1 MRRWLRLLLVLLAL
15 AFVASFFLRER
26 GPRIAQGSVLVI
38 DLSGEYVESA
48 QPPLLA
54 RLTGPPRRPFAS
66 LLSMLATAE
75 RDSRIS
81 AIVLRIRDLQ
91 IGWAKAQELREAIA
105 SASSRGRHTVAWL
118 ELASFGANLEYYV
131 ASAAQ
136 EVYAAPATRAPVV
149 GLAAEY
155 LFFGGLLERL
165 GVEVEVERIGRYKSA
180 VETIAGRS
188 MSDSMR
194 EVATSL
200 LDSIDSQFVAG
211 IAESRKLGEPAV
223 REAIAAA
230 PVDPAQMQKWGL
242 IDGALQW
249 DELMAKQ
256 GRDPKEV
263 EGDDYA
269 AVDPSEVG
277 FSPVARF
284 ALVYGSGPVVL
295 GKGSL
300 SPSGSTVLAS
310 ETISQ
315 ALKDAADDAS
325 ISAIVLR
332 VDSPGGS
339 ALASDVVWRAA
350 ITAKAKGKPLIAS
363 FSDVAASG
371 GYYVAV
377 GADAIVASPAT
388 ITGSI
393 GVVALRPVL
402 EGVYEKLD
410 IGFDSIVKGPHADL
424 QLSTRPLSPAS
435 RARMKAEVASI
446 YDLFVERVDEGRALD
461 RQQVDAVGQG
471 RVWTGAQAREVGLVD
486 ELGGLREAVKVGK
499 KRLSIAEDKDVAL
512 VVFPAPRSLAQQIA
526 DALTGKETES
536 YLPTPALLSGIAR
549 RAEPWLEALQS
560 GVPMAVL
567 PFALEVH

>member
-1 MRRWLRLLLVLLAL
+1 MRRWLRLALVILAL
-15 AFVASFFLRER
+15 AFAASFFWRSS
-26 GPRIAQGSVLVI
+26 GPHIEKGSVLVL
-38 DLSGEYVESA
+38 DLSGEYVESG

-54 RLTGPPRRPFAS
+54 RLTGPSRRPFAS
-66 LLSMLATAE
+66 LLSTLATAE
-75 RDSRIS
+75 RDSRLS
-81 AIVLRIRDLQ
+81 AIVLRVRDLQ

-105 SASSRGRHTVAWL
+105 SASSRGRKTIAWI

-136 EVYAAPATRAPVV
+136 EVYAAPATRAPVI

-155 LFFGGLLERL
+155 LFFGGLLQRL

-211 IAESRKLGEPAV
+211 IAASRKLGEPAV
-223 REAIAAA
+223 RDAIAAA

-242 IDGALQW
+242 VDGALQW

-256 GRDPKEV
+256 GDPKEV

-269 AVDPSEVG
+269 AVDPAEVG
-277 FSPVARF
+277 FSPVAHF

-295 GKGSL
+295 GKGSV
-300 SPSGSTVLAS
+300 SPTGGQVLAS
-310 ETISQ
+310 ESISQ
-315 ALKDAADDAS
+315 ALKDAADDSS

-339 ALASDVVWRAA
+339 ALASDLVWRAA
-350 ITAKAKGKPLIAS
+350 EQVRAAGKPLIAS

-371 GYYVAV
+371 GYYVAA

-393 GVVALRPVL
+393 GVFALRPVL
-402 EGVYEKLD
+402 EGVFEKLD

-435 RARMKAEVASI
+435 RERMKAEVASI
-446 YDLFVERVDEGRALD
+446 YDLFVDRVHEGRGLD
-461 RQQVDAVGQG
+461 RAKVDAVGQG

-560 GVPMAVL
+560 GVPMAAL

>member
-1 MRRWLRLLLVLLAL
+1 MRRWLRLLLVLLAI
-15 AFVASFFLRER
+15 AFVASYFLRER
-26 GPRIAQGSVLVI
+26 GPRIAQGSVLMI

-48 QPPLLA
+48 QPPLFA

-66 LLSMLATAE
+66 LLSTLATAE

-105 SASSRGRHTVAWL
+105 SASSRGRKTIAWL

-136 EVYAAPATRAPVV
+136 EVYAAPATRAPIV

-155 LFFGGLLERL
+155 LFFGGLLDKL

-223 REAIAAA
+223 RDAIAAA

-249 DELMAKQ
+249 DEVMAKQ
-256 GRDPKEV
+256 GDAKEV
-263 EGDDYA
+263 DGEDYA
-269 AVDPSEVG
+269 AVDPAEVG

-284 ALVYGSGPVVL
+284 ALIYGSGAVVL
-295 GKGSL
+295 GKGSM
-300 SPSGSTVLAS
+300 SPSGSQVLAS
-310 ETISQ
+310 DTVSK

-339 ALASDVVWRAA
+339 ALASDIIWRAA

-393 GVVALRPVL
+393 GVFALRPVL

-424 QLSTRPLSPAS
+424 QLSTRPLSPSS
-435 RARMKAEVASI
+435 RERMKAEVASI
-446 YDLFVERVDEGRALD
+446 YDLFVDRVDEGRALD
-461 RQQVDAVGQG
+461 RKQVDAVGQG

-499 KRLSIAEDKDVAL
+499 KRLSIADDKDVAL
-512 VVFPAPRSLAQQIA
+512 VVFPAPRSVAQQIA

-536 YLPTPALLSGIAR
+536 FLPAPALLSGLAR

-560 GVPMAVL
+560 DVPMAVL
-567 PFALEVH
+567 PFSLEVH

>member
-1 MRRWLRLLLVLLAL
+1 MRRWLRLLLVLLVL

-54 RLTGPPRRPFAS
+54 RLTGPQRRPFESVLS
-66 LLSMLATAE
+66 LLAMAE
-75 RDSRIS
+75 RDSRLS

-105 SASSRGRHTVAWL
+105 SASSRGRRTIAWL

-136 EVYAAPATRAPVV
+136 QVYAAPATRAPVV

-155 LFFGGLLERL
+155 LFFGGLLDRL

-230 PVDPAQMQKWGL
+230 PIDPAQMQKWGL
-242 IDGALQW
+242 VDGALQW
-249 DELMAKQ
+249 DELMSKQ
-256 GRDPKEV
+256 GDPKEV

-269 AVDPSEVG
+269 AVDPAEVG

-350 ITAKAKGKPLIAS
+350 TQVKAKGKPLIAS

-393 GVVALRPVL
+393 GVFALRPVL

-435 RARMKAEVASI
+435 RERMKAEVASI
-446 YDLFVERVDEGRALD
+446 YDLFVERVDEGRPLD

-486 ELGGLREAVKVGK
+486 ELGGLREAVRVGK

-536 YLPTPALLSGIAR
+536 FLPAPALLSGIAR

-567 PFALEVH
+567 PFSMEIH

>member
-1 MRRWLRLLLVLLAL
+1 MRRWFRWLLVLLAIAL
-15 AFVASFFLRER
+15 VASFFLRGR

-48 QPPLLA
+48 QPPLFA
-54 RLTGPPRRPFAS
+54 RLTGPSRRPFAS
-66 LLSMLATAE
+66 LLSLLATAE
-75 RDSRIS
+75 RDSRLS
-81 AIVLRIRDLQ
+81 AIVLRVRDLQ

-105 SASSRGRHTVAWL
+105 SASSRGRRTIAWL

-180 VETIAGRS
+180 VETITGHS

-194 EVATSL
+194 EVAISL
-200 LDSIDSQFVAG
+200 LDSIDSQFVSG

-256 GRDPKEV
+256 GDPKEI

-269 AVDPSEVG
+269 AVDPAEVG

-300 SPSGSTVLAS
+300 SPSGSLVLAS
-310 ETISQ
+310 DSVSQ

-339 ALASDVVWRAA
+339 ALASDVIWRAV
-350 ITAKAKGKPLIAS
+350 THVRAKGKPLIAS

-371 GYYVAV
+371 GYYVAA

-393 GVVALRPVL
+393 GVFALRPVL
-402 EGVYEKLD
+402 EGVFHKLD
-410 IGFDSIVKGPHADL
+410 IGFDSIVKGPHAEL

-435 RARMKAEVASI
+435 RERMKAEVASI
-446 YDLFVERVDEGRALD
+446 YDLFVERVDEGRPLD
-461 RQQVDAVGQG
+461 RAQVDAVGQG

-486 ELGGLREAVKVGK
+486 ELGGLREAVRVGK

-526 DALTGKETES
+526 DALSGEETAAF
-536 YLPTPALLSGIAR
+536 LPAPALLAGVAR
-549 RAEPWLEALQS
+549 RAEPWLEALES
-560 GVPMAVL
+560 GVPMAAL

>member
-1 MRRWLRLLLVLLAL
+1 MRRWLRLALVLLAL

-54 RLTGPPRRPFAS
+54 RLTGPSRRPFAS
-66 LLSMLATAE
+66 VLSMLATAE
-75 RDSRIS
+75 RDSRLS
-81 AIVLRIRDLQ
+81 TIVLRVRDLQ

-105 SASSRGRHTVAWL
+105 SASSRGRHTIAWL
-118 ELASFGANLEYYV
+118 EIASFGANLEYYV

-155 LFFGGLLERL
+155 LFFGGLLDRL
-165 GVEVEVERIGRYKSA
+165 GVQVEVERIGRYKSA

-188 MSDSMR
+188 MSQSMR

-200 LDSIDSQFVAG
+200 LDSIDSQFVSG

-223 REAIAAA
+223 RDAIAAA

-256 GRDPKEV
+256 GDPKQV
-263 EGDDYA
+263 EADDYA
-269 AVDPSEVG
+269 AVDPAEVG

-284 ALVYGSGPVVL
+284 ALIYGSGPVVL
-295 GKGSL
+295 GKGAL

-310 ETISQ
+310 DTISQ

-339 ALASDVVWRAA
+339 ALASDVVWSAAVRAR
-350 ITAKAKGKPLIAS
+350 AKGKPLIAS

-371 GYYVAV
+371 GYYVAT

-393 GVVALRPVL
+393 GVFALRPVL
-402 EGVYEKLD
+402 EGVFEKLD

-424 QLSTRPLSPAS
+424 QLSTRPLSPDS

-446 YDLFVERVDEGRALD
+446 YDLFVERVDEGRKLD
-461 RQQVDAVGQG
+461 REQVDAVGQG
-471 RVWTGAQAREVGLVD
+471 RVWTGAQAHEVGLVD
-486 ELGGLREAVKVGK
+486 ELGGLREAIRVGK
-499 KRLSIAEDKDVAL
+499 KRLSIDEDKDVAL

-526 DALTGKETES
+526 DALTGQETDS
-536 YLPTPALLSGIAR
+536 FYLPAPALLAGIAR
-549 RAEPWLEALQS
+549 RAEPWLEALQT
-560 GVPMAVL
+560 GVPMAAL
-567 PFALEVH
+567 PFAMEIH

>member
-1 MRRWLRLLLVLLAL
+1 MRRWLRLLLVLLAIAL
-15 AFVASFFLRER
+15 VASYFLRER

-54 RLTGPPRRPFAS
+54 RLTGPSRRPFAS
-66 LLSMLATAE
+66 VLSTLATAE
-75 RDSRIS
+75 RDSRLS
-81 AIVLRIRDLQ
+81 AIVLRVRDLQ
-91 IGWAKAQELREAIA
+91 IGWAKAQELRDAIA
-105 SASSRGRHTVAWL
+105 SASSHGRRTIAWL
-118 ELASFGANLEYYV
+118 EIASFGANLEYYV
-131 ASAAQ
+131 ASAAK

-180 VETIAGRS
+180 VETITGRG

-194 EVATSL
+194 EVANSL
-200 LDSIDSQFVAG
+200 LDSVDSQFVSG

-256 GRDPKEV
+256 GDAKEI
-263 EGDDYA
+263 EGEDYA
-269 AVDPSEVG
+269 AVDPAEVG

-284 ALVYGSGPVVL
+284 ALIYGSGPVVL

-300 SPSGSTVLAS
+300 SPSGSQVVAS
-310 ETISQ
+310 ESISQ

-332 VDSPGGS
+332 IDSPGGS
-339 ALASDVVWRAA
+339 ALASDVIWRAA
-350 ITAKAKGKPLIAS
+350 TRARAKGKPLIAS

-371 GYYVAV
+371 GYYLAV
-377 GADAIVASPAT
+377 GADSIVASPAT

-393 GVVALRPVL
+393 GVFALRPVL
-402 EGVYEKLD
+402 EGVFQKLD
-410 IGFDSIVKGPHADL
+410 IGFDSIVKGPHAEI
-424 QLSTRPLSPAS
+424 QLSTRPLSPSS
-435 RARMKAEVASI
+435 RERMKAEVASI
-446 YDLFVERVDEGRALD
+446 YDLFVERVDEGRSLD
-461 RQQVDAVGQG
+461 RAHVDAVGQG

-486 ELGGLREAVKVGK
+486 ELGGLRKAVLVGK

-526 DALTGKETES
+526 DALTGKEAES
-536 YLPTPALLSGIAR
+536 FLPAPALLAGVAR
-549 RAEPWLEALQS
+549 RAEPWLEALES
-560 GVPMAVL
+560 GVPMAAL
-567 PFALEVH
+567 PFALEIR

>member
-15 AFVASFFLRER
+15 AFAASFFLRER

-105 SASSRGRHTVAWL
+105 SASSRGRKTIAWL

-350 ITAKAKGKPLIAS
+350 VAAKAKGKPLIAS

-371 GYYVAV
+371 GYSVAA

-393 GVVALRPVL
+393 GVFALRPVL

-424 QLSTRPLSPAS
+424 QLSSRPLSPAS

-446 YDLFVERVDEGRALD
+446 YDLFVERVDEGRSLD
-461 RQQVDAVGQG
+461 RAQVDAVGQG

-536 YLPTPALLSGIAR
+536 YLPTPALLAGIAR